1 MITKQEPA
9 LQREPATWLNPQLEL
24 RADVSKPESLLLR
37 KEDILQD
44 VESRERNFR
53 KTKTT
58 SENEGRK
65 FRELLQKKKQ
75 KKRSRNWPPDGS
87 GRLIETGRFFLIG
100 PNDVS
105 SDKA

>member
-1 MITKQEPA
+1 MT
-9 LQREPATWLNPQLEL
+9 QRRRPTSADTEQGRPL

-37 KEDILQD
+37 KEEVHQD
-44 VESRERNFR
+44 LESRERNFR

-87 GRLIETGRFFLIG
+87 GRLIETGRFFLID

-105 SDKA
+105 PDKA